1 MQTTYFKVTIL
12 TVLSMFC
19 AISIGEAFSQTQG
32 VQLFVGAGSGAGP
45 HVKSFT
51 LPGGA
56 GRASFFAFAEAF
68 RGGVSVATGDING
81 DGVRDVIVGAG
92 SGGSS
97 HVKVFDGATL
107 STATP
112 RILFSFFAYD
122 PAFTGGVRV
131 ASADINGDGLAD
143 IITGPGQ
150 GSGSQVKIFSG
161 VNGAHLASFNPYEAT
176 FNGGINLG
184 VGDVNRD
191 GRVDIITGKATGNTG
206 LVRVFNGQNLAKLRE
221 FVAFGPTFTGGI
233 TVAGGNFVGN
243 NSADI
248 VVGAGPSP
256 AGSRVRVFDGAN
268 NARVRDFF
276 AYTQSFL
283 GGVNVAAIDINGDRI
298 DEVVTG
304 AGVGGG
310 PHVKAFDVRTDTIVE
325 RGSFFAFDGAFRG
338 GIVVAGFSV
347 NAVTPTPT
355 RTPTP
360 GGPTSTPTR
369 TPTATPTPIGP
380 TATPTRTPTATPTPI
395 GPTAT
400 PTRTPTATPVAPTN
414 TPTPIA
420 TTQCSDGIDNDGDGF
435 SDLNDFSCGGSA
447 LDTDETNPRSQCQDT
462 SDNDGD
468 SLIDLLDFG
477 CSNSQDNSENSAGST
492 DLILSLTGIYDNR
505 DGSCTA
511 YFGYQSSATTNVTI
525 AAGSNGATKNFFSPG
540 NANRGQGAIFKSG
553 LNKGTVVVNLATAE
567 QVTWS
572 VATAGS
578 VGSQVTASCARTPQL
593 AAVEPLAQCINAAD
607 GGGFSAVMGYRN
619 PNDIEIQIPVGA
631 LNKFTPGNADRSQP
645 TKFFKG
651 LNNGAF
657 ALSFTT
663 ALEWKL
669 PGKTAAISPAT
680 TVCVCPIADGK
691 VLRAELDKIS
701 EDLSKLA
708 TQAVAVLQSAKDSSS
723 KKDAKRAKKR
733 STDNFTAH
741 KALTAKI
748 PDLVKS
754 CPTSPVGCSTVDNG
768 PIIEG
773 LRAQYAESLG
783 IVKRTIARAF
793 FLKTGDTS
801 GNDALVKR
809 AKEQQTKGLAALA
822 KLPRF
827 RTACG
832 NGAATRS
839 DDSGLRV
846 REDE

>member
-1 MQTTYFKVTIL
+1 MQTTYFKLTLL

-19 AISIGEAFSQTQG
+19 VISIGEAFSQTQG

-45 HVKSFT
+45 HVKSFS

-56 GRASFFAFAEAF
+56 GRASLFAFAEAF
-68 RGGVSVATGDING
+68 RGGVSVAAGDING
-81 DGVRDVIVGAG
+81 DGVRDMVVGAG

-97 HVKVFDGATL
+97 HVKVFDGVTL

-122 PAFTGGVRV
+122 PALTGGVRV

-161 VNGAHLASFNPYEAT
+161 VNGALLASFTPYEAT

-184 VGDVNRD
+184 VGDVNMD

-206 LVRVFNGQNLAKLRE
+206 LVRVFSGTNLAKLRE

-256 AGSRVRVFDGAN
+256 AGSSVSVFDGAN
-268 NARVRDFF
+268 NALVRNFF

-283 GGVNVAAIDINGDRI
+283 GGVNVAAIDINRDGI

-310 PHVKAFDVRTDTIVE
+310 PHVKAFDVKTDTIVE
-325 RGSFFAFDGAFRG
+325 RESFFAFDEAFRG
-338 GIVVAGFSV
+338 GVVVAGFSV

-355 RTPTP
+355 RTPT
-360 GGPTSTPTR
+360 
-369 TPTATPTPIGP
+369 ATPTPIGP
-380 TATPTRTPTATPTPI
+380 TATHTPTSTPI

-400 PTRTPTATPVAPTN
+400 HTPTSTPIGPTATHTPTPTPGGPTN
-414 TPTPIA
+414 TQTPIA

-540 NANRGQGAIFKSG
+540 NANRGQGAIFKPG

-567 QVTWS
+567 QITWS

-593 AAVEPLAQCINAAD
+593 AAVEPLAQCINAAE
-607 GGGFSAVMGYRN
+607 GGGFSAVMGYSN

-680 TVCVCPIADGK
+680 TVCVCPSADGK

-708 TQAVAVLQSAKDSSS
+708 TKAVAILQSAKDSSA
-723 KKDAKRAKKR
+723 KKDAIRAKKR
-733 STDNFTAH
+733 STDNFTAQ
-741 KALTAKI
+741 KTLTAKI

-783 IVKRTIARAF
+783 IVKRTMARAY

-809 AKEQQTKGLAALA
+809 AKEQQTKGLVALA

-839 DDSGLRV
+839 DNSVLGAGG
-846 REDE
+846 DE

>member
-1 MQTTYFKVTIL
+1 MQTTYFKLTLL

-19 AISIGEAFSQTQG
+19 AISIGEAFGQTQG
-32 VQLFVGAGSGAGP
+32 GLFVGAGSGGGP

-51 LPGGA
+51 LPGGQE
-56 GRASFFAFAEAF
+56 RASFFAFAEAF

-81 DGVRDVIVGAG
+81 DGVRDVVVGAG

-97 HVKVFDGATL
+97 HIKVFNGATL

-112 RILFSFFAYD
+112 TLLFSFFAYD

-150 GSGSQVKIFSG
+150 GSGAQVKIFSG

-325 RGSFFAFDGAFRG
+325 LESFFAFEETFRG
-338 GIVVAGFSV
+338 GVVVAGFSV

-360 GGPTSTPTR
+360 G
-369 TPTATPTPIGP
+369 
-380 TATPTRTPTATPTPI
+380 

-420 TTQCSDGIDNDGDGF
+420 TTQCSDGIDNDVDGF

-477 CSNSQDNSENSAGST
+477 CSNSQDNSEDSAGST

-511 YFGYQSSATTNVTI
+511 YFGYQSSAATNVTI

-540 NANRGQGAIFKSG
+540 NANRGQGAIFKPG

-567 QVTWS
+567 QITWS

-578 VGSQVTASCARTPQL
+578 LGSQVTASCTRTPQL

-607 GGGFSAVMGYRN
+607 GGGFSAVMGYNN
-619 PNDIEIQIPVGA
+619 PNDIEIQLPVGA

-680 TVCVCPIADGK
+680 TVCVCPSADGK
-691 VLRAELDKIS
+691 VLRVELDKIS

-708 TQAVAVLQSAKDSSS
+708 TKAVAVLQSAKDSSA

-733 STDNFTAH
+733 STDNFTAQ
-741 KALTAKI
+741 KALTARI
-748 PDLVKS
+748 PDLIKS

-827 RTACG
+827 RTTCG
-832 NGAATRS
+832 STIP
-839 DDSGLRV
+839 DESGLRV

>member
-1 MQTTYFKVTIL
+1 MQTTYFKLTLL

-19 AISIGEAFSQTQG
+19 AISIGEAFGQTQG
-32 VQLFVGAGSGAGP
+32 GLFVGAGSGGGP

-51 LPGGA
+51 LPGGQE
-56 GRASFFAFAEAF
+56 RASFFAFAEAF

-81 DGVRDVIVGAG
+81 DGVRDVVVGAG

-97 HVKVFDGATL
+97 HIKVFNGATL

-112 RILFSFFAYD
+112 TLLFSFFAYD

-131 ASADINGDGLAD
+131 AAADINGDGLAD

-150 GSGSQVKIFSG
+150 GSGAQVKIFSG

-325 RGSFFAFDGAFRG
+325 LESFFAFEETFRG
-338 GIVVAGFSV
+338 GVVVAGFSV

-360 GGPTSTPTR
+360 GGPT
-369 TPTATPTPIGP
+369 
-380 TATPTRTPTATPTPI
+380 ATPTRTPTATPTPI

-400 PTRTPTATPVAPTN
+400 ATRTPTATPVAPTN

-447 LDTDETNPRSQCQDT
+447 LDTDETNPRSRCQDT
-462 SDNDGD
+462 LDNDGD

-477 CSNSQDNSENSAGST
+477 CSNSQDNSEDSAGST

-540 NANRGQGAIFKSG
+540 NANRGQGAIFKPG

-567 QVTWS
+567 QITWS

-578 VGSQVTASCARTPQL
+578 VGSQVTASCTRTPQL

-607 GGGFSAVMGYRN
+607 GGGFSAVMGYNN
-619 PNDIEIQIPVGA
+619 PNDIEIQLPVGA

-680 TVCVCPIADGK
+680 TVCVCPSADGK
-691 VLRAELDKIS
+691 VLRVELDKIS

-708 TQAVAVLQSAKDSSS
+708 TKAVAVLQSAKDSSA

-733 STDNFTAH
+733 STDNFTAQ
-741 KALTAKI
+741 KALTARI
-748 PDLVKS
+748 PDLIKS

-827 RTACG
+827 RTTCG
-832 NGAATRS
+832 STIP
-839 DDSGLRV
+839 DESGLRV